1 MEEPKIHIEDHEGSV
16 AAITIAGFVFAC
28 VAGSIIALLSL
39 LD

>member
-1 MEEPKIHIEDHEGSV
+1 MEEPKIHIGRYEGITV
-16 AAITIAGFVFAC
+16 AIIVTGFVFAC